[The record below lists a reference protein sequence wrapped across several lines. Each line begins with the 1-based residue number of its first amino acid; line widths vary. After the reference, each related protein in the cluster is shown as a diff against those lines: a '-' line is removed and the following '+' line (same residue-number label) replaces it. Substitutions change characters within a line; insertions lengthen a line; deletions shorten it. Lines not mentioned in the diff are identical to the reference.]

1 MKTRGIV
8 KAGLLFAFAISLAA
22 GCGMEGESG
31 PPDVSGKYIG
41 SETAEFDL
49 DGDGKTDFQLLRFEL
64 LQEGSIV
71 SVPGFN
77 FDNMEKK
84 DCLILENLT
93 PLEGTVLDDGTIHM
107 TSTGD
112 VVCSCQECK
121 VRTFS
126 MRLDFEGAYSN
137 ECIEGRRALT
147 IDVPG
152 HEKLSAGFNF
162 LVAKE

>member
-1 MKTRGIV
+1 MKTGEIV
-8 KAGLLFAFAISLAA
+8 KAGLLFAFAASLAA
-22 GCGMEGESG
+22 GCGMEGETG

-49 DGDGKTDFQLLRFEL
+49 DGDGKTDFQHLQFEL
-64 LQEGSIV
+64 LQDGSIV

-77 FDNMEKK
+77 FDNTEKN

-93 PLEGTVLDDGTIHM
+93 PLEGTVLDDGTIRM

-112 VVCSCQECK
+112 VVCSCQECM

-126 MRLDFEGAYSN
+126 VRLDFEGAYSN
-137 ECIEGRRALT
+137 EWIEGRRVLT
-147 IDVPG
+147 FNVPG
-152 HEKLSAGFNF
+152 REELSAGFNF
-162 LVAKE
+162 IVARE